1 MRIHAYKKNISDAE
15 RLLPLYA
22 VTIGEKEFQN
32 KIHRP
37 AGINDY
43 QLLYTKSGKG
53 AVKIKEEEFEVRE
66 GDVFI
71 LPPFTPHEYKPKGH
85 HWQTLWITYNGAVA
99 QGSFA
104 FPVDIR
110 HYENFETH
118 YKKISRGVTQNDW
131 RRKTGSVLYELLMCL
146 LEREGLSSIP
156 HTVKAPDVSLA
167 VQYIAE
173 HYHETIEIS
182 KLAEITE
189 LSEGHFYRVFKQ
201 YTHMSPI
208 EYITHL
214 RIERAKDMLI
224 QSPPISIAKIA
235 KSVSY
240 TSAAYFTKTFKNK
253 TGLTPKEYR
262 QSYNQ

>member
-22 VTIGEKEFQN
+22 VTIGEKESQN

-43 QLLYTKSGKG
+43 QLLYTQKG
-53 AVKIKEEEFEVRE
+53 TGIVRIKEEEFEVHK

-71 LPPFTPHEYKPKGH
+71 LPPFTPHEYRPKSH
-85 HWQTLWITYNGAVA
+85 PWQTLWITYNGAVA

-104 FPVDIR
+104 FPADIR
-110 HYENFETH
+110 LCENFETH

-131 RRKTGSVLYELLMCL
+131 RRKTSSVLYELLMCL
-146 LEREGLSSIP
+146 LERDGLSTFESIAR
-156 HTVKAPDVSLA
+156 KPDMDTA

-189 LSEGHFYRVFKQ
+189 LSEGHFSRVFKQ

-214 RIERAKDMLI
+214 RIEHAKDLLLRN
-224 QSPPISIAKIA
+224 PPIPIAKIA

-240 TSAAYFTKTFKNK
+240 TSAAYFTKTFKAQ

-262 QSYNQ
+262 QSLMN